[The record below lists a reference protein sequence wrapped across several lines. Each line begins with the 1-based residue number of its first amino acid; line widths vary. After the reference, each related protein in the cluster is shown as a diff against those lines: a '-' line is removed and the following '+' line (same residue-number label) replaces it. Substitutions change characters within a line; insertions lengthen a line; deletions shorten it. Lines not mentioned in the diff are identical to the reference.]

1 MIRAVSIISI
11 IISITAIC
19 INISTCN
26 NDKAE
31 TNLQIERIKR
41 ESAERK
47 DSISDYYL
55 MVRKKMY
62 EGLSREK
69 AEEFTKKVMDR
80 NDQNYFDSIY
90 FNN

>member
-1 MIRAVSIISI
+1 MNKVF
-11 IISITAIC
+11 AILTV
-19 INISTCN
+19 IALVGIPLFYLYNE

-62 EGLSREK
+62 DGFSREQ